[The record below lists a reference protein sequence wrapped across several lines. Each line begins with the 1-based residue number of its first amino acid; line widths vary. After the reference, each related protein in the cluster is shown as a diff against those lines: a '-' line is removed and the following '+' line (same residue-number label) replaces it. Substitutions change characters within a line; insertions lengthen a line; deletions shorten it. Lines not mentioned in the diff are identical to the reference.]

1 MSSSIRARHICPLTC
16 FMRLSFIVSESCP
29 LFRCRQFRKLDGVSV
44 DSTNLALD
52 ASLHIQALEDDF
64 MTNIWVKS
72 VNSIYL

>member
-1 MSSSIRARHICPLTC
+1 
-16 FMRLSFIVSESCP
+16 
-29 LFRCRQFRKLDGVSV
+29 LDGVSV

-72 VNSIYL
+72 VNSVYL